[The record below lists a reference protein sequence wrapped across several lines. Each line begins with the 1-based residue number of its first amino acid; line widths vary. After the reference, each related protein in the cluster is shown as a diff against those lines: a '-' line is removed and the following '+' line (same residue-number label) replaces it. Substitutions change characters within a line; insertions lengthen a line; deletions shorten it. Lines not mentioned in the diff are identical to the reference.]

1 MSYVSFDL
9 NDIQKGA
16 DSRYILEGVADIIFE
31 MCEYD
36 YENAKL
42 NIRNGFTLED
52 FVNGIAI
59 GLIGETH
66 KWESLRRKDK
76 EKKNE
81 Q

>member
-1 MSYVSFDL
+1 MSYIGFDTE
-9 NDIQKGA
+9 DIQKGA
-16 DSRYILEGVADIIFE
+16 DSRYILQGVEDIIFE

-76 EKKNE
+76 EEKNE

>member
-1 MSYVSFDL
+1 MSYVSFDS

-16 DSRYILEGVADIIFE
+16 DSRDILQGVEDIIFE

-52 FVNGIAI
+52 FFNGIAI

-66 KWESLRRKDK
+66 KWESLQRKNRE
-76 EKKNE
+76 EKA
-81 Q
+81 